1 MARAPAKL
9 SAGLLMY
16 RGFPA
21 LEVFIVH
28 PGGPFFAKKDL
39 GAWSIPKGLV
49 EPGEDTRAAAI
60 REFTEEVGLPIAN
73 ELLELGTITQKG
85 GKCVAACAFAGDAPD
100 GYEPP
105 SNSFEIEWP
114 PRSGRVRSFPEV
126 DRAAFFPLE
135 VARTKLLEAQRPFLD
150 RLLEKLSA
158 APP

>member
-73 ELLELGTITQKG
+73 ELLELGTITQRRT
-85 GKCVAACAFAGDAPD
+85 CR
-100 GYEPP
+100 P
-105 SNSFEIEWP
+105 S
-114 PRSGRVRSFPEV
+114 
-126 DRAAFFPLE
+126 A
-135 VARTKLLEAQRPFLD
+135 
-150 RLLEKLSA
+150 
-158 APP
+158 

>member
-21 LEVFIVH
+21 LEVFLVH

-49 EPGEDTRAAAI
+49 EPDEDTRAAAV
-60 REFTEEVGLPIAN
+60 REFTEEVGLPITS
-73 ELLELGTITQKG
+73 ELLDLGSVTQKG
-85 GKCVAACAFAGDAPD
+85 GKRVVAWAFAGDAPA
-100 GYEPP
+100 GYAPP
-105 SNSFEIEWP
+105 SNSFELEWP
-114 PRSGRVRSFPEV
+114 PRSGRKRAFPEV
-126 DRAAFFPLE
+126 DRAEFFTLD

-150 RLLEKLSA
+150 RLLEKLSG
-158 APP
+158 